1 MKHII
6 LLIAMAITC
15 ILAAVANLIITRMI
29 GLNVFTFKLWFII
42 PAGAVCVGML
52 GASGAILAA
61 RYFNIRPTIVDAV
74 LMVVVA
80 AATML
85 LIYYLDYATFVLDDG
100 RRVADLVDFGSY
112 ADLVLTKAHMRVG
125 RGAGVDSGEVGQ
137 MGYALAGIE
146 FVGFLIGGA
155 ATFFF
160 IKGLWRCAEC
170 GSYLRKLK
178 TKKTRELTF
187 DEANKVIEL
196 FKTGDLGTVQGVMAW
211 APPERTLD
219 RNGQKA
225 LISFDLH
232 GCPKC
237 KTEVISAKVNAFN
250 GKEWKEVPALT
261 TRRDLLSGLSL
272 RDQFA

>member
-15 ILAAVANLIITRMI
+15 VLAAVANVIVTRMI
-29 GLNVFTFKLWFII
+29 GLNIFTFKLWFIV
-42 PAGAVCVGML
+42 PAGAIGVGML

-61 RYFNIRPTIVDAV
+61 RYFNIQPTIIDAM

-80 AATML
+80 AATMV

-100 RRVADLVDFGSY
+100 RSATDLVDFATY
-112 ADLVLTKAHMRVG
+112 LDLILTKTHMRVG
-125 RGAGVDSGEVGQ
+125 RGGIDTGEVGQ
-137 MGYALAGIE
+137 MGYYLAGVE
-146 FVGFLIGGA
+146 FFGFLIGGA

-160 IKGLWRCAEC
+160 IKGLWRCADC

-178 TKKTRELTF
+178 TKKTKELTF
-187 DEANKVIEL
+187 EEASKVIEL
-196 FKTGDLGTVQGVMAW
+196 FNTGDLETVQKLMAW
-211 APPERTLD
+211 VPPERALD
-219 RNGQKA
+219 RKEQKA
-225 LISFDLH
+225 VISFNLF

-237 KTEVISAKVNAFN
+237 KTEIISASVTAFN
-250 GKEWKEVPALT
+250 GQEWKDVPSLT
-261 TRRDLLSGLSL
+261 TRRDLSSGLSL